1 MKVVERTLGPV
12 QTNCF
17 VLMDQGYALVI
28 DPGDIF
34 SDLDSVLK
42 DNGCK
47 LEAVL
52 LTHGHFDHIGGL
64 DNLLSRYDVPVY
76 IHTSEVNFLSDPRSN
91 GSASFFMHFI
101 SHAKPIG
108 IEEGTHQIGHFTIQM
123 MHTPGHTIGSSV
135 FLYEDYMFAGDT
147 LFQGSIGRTDLPSG
161 SMMQMR
167 QSLKRLAELDT
178 NYTVFC
184 GHGPNTTLEQE
195 KSWNPYLRAL

>member
-42 DNGCK
+42 DNGCE

-64 DNLLSRYDVPVY
+64 DDLLSRYDVPVY
-76 IHTSEVNFLSDPRSN
+76 IHTSEVSFLSDPKAN

-101 SHAKPIG
+101 SHAKAIG
-108 IEEGTHQIGHFTIQM
+108 IEEGTHQIGHFTIKM
-123 MHTPGHTIGSSV
+123 LHTPGHTIGSSV
-135 FLYEDYMFAGDT
+135 FLYEDCMFAGDT

-167 QSLKRLAELDT
+167 QSLKRLAKLDK
-178 NYTVFC
+178 NYTICC

-195 KSWNPYLRAL
+195 KSWNPYLRGL